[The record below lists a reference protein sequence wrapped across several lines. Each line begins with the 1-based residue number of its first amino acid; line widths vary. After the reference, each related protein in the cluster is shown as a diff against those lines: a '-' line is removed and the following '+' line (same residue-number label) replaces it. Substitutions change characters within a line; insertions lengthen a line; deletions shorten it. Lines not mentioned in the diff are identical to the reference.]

1 MRLGFDLCAEEKAF
15 LSRRKQVVAKALK
28 QVLQLDGDLQ
38 EDEVCGAGGYRCRYI
53 AVALFQTLGSGHV
66 GEDIGCGEASL
77 GICSSQRAVTLPL
90 GRSWVLALTL
100 TPTGPDQEVP
110 SLEAGGS
117 STPVRVKPTCVS
129 VQSRYP
135 LWASWPQEGV
145 PEP

>member
-53 AVALFQTLGSGHV
+53 AVALFQTLGSEHV

-77 GICSSQRAVTLPL
+77 GICSSQRAVTV
-90 GRSWVLALTL
+90 W
-100 TPTGPDQEVP
+100 
-110 SLEAGGS
+110 GG
-117 STPVRVKPTCVS
+117 VGCW
-129 VQSRYP
+129 
-135 LWASWPQEGV
+135 L
-145 PEP
+145 

>member
-1 MRLGFDLCAEEKAF
+1 MGLGLGSLFGSYCGLGQPVHPDPWILHCHSPKELVVRLGFDLCAEEKAF

-77 GICSSQRAVTLPL
+77 GICSSQRAVTV
-90 GRSWVLALTL
+90 W
-100 TPTGPDQEVP
+100 
-110 SLEAGGS
+110 GG
-117 STPVRVKPTCVS
+117 VGCW
-129 VQSRYP
+129 
-135 LWASWPQEGV
+135 L
-145 PEP
+145 

>member
-1 MRLGFDLCAEEKAF
+1 MQIHCSGLIPDPGEWACGGRYRVWGSLF
-15 LSRRKQVVAKALK
+15 
-28 QVLQLDGDLQ
+28 GDLFKSKS
-38 EDEVCGAGGYRCRYI
+38 CHC
-53 AVALFQTLGSGHV
+53 
-66 GEDIGCGEASL
+66 
-77 GICSSQRAVTLPL
+77 L